1 MDNFKEQLVRANS
14 GTAYK
19 TTKVFTYIFG
29 ALAVLFL
36 GTFQLILAAIFGL
49 AAVGLFLLKRRLYL
63 EYEYSI
69 TNGEVDVDKI
79 IEAKSRKKLI
89 TFNMKEVELLA
100 PLDSSEYKSF
110 SGKPEKII
118 NAVPNGDTNRKYGA
132 IINGGGK
139 RAQLIFVP
147 NKEFVDLCF
156 IYNPKAVKKFI

>member
-14 GTAYK
+14 GAAYK
-19 TTKVFTYIFG
+19 IAKIFMYIFG
-29 ALAVLFL
+29 VLALLFL
-36 GTFQLILAAIFGL
+36 TVLNLILIAFFGL
-49 AAVGLFLLKRRLYL
+49 AAVGLFFLKRKLYL

-118 NAVPNGDTNRKYGA
+118 NAVPNGDTSRKYGA

-139 RAQLIFVP
+139 RLQLIFVP
-147 NKEFVDLCF
+147 NKEIVDLCF